1 MKRTISL
8 FVAAAVLTT
17 DATGATAL
25 TLADWAKRLDPDG
38 NVPKVVEMLAQKNE
52 ILEDMLY
59 VEGNLPTG
67 HRSNIRTGLPSV
79 AWRKLNYGVPQSK
92 STTVTVDD
100 TCGMLEA
107 RGQVDVDLVS
117 LNGNSAAFRLSE
129 NSAFIEA
136 MNQEHASALFYNDT
150 DINPERPLGF
160 APRFS
165 DIGAGAP
172 ANAMNI
178 IDAGGLASD
187 NTSIWFIAWGAET
200 VHGIFPKG
208 SKAGIEHK
216 DLGEGDAFDENN
228 NRFRAL
234 MDLWKWKTGLCVRDW
249 RYVSRVVNV
258 DVPAIRTDI
267 SAMKALLLNLI
278 DAEERIQDMNTGRVA
293 IYCNRTI
300 RAALRKAIVEKVAGS
315 TLTEETVAG
324 KRVTMWNGIPVR
336 ICDKLLTTEAR
347 VV

>member
-1 MKRTISL
+1 MKQNLSL
-8 FVAAAVLTT
+8 FVAAAILTT
-17 DATGATAL
+17 DAAGATAL
-25 TLADWAKRLDPDG
+25 TLADWSKRLDPDG

-67 HRSNIRTGLPSV
+67 HRSNIRTGLPTV

-107 RGQVDVDLVS
+107 RGQVDVDLAT

-129 NSAFIEA
+129 NSAFLEA

-150 DINPERPLGF
+150 DVNPERPLGL

-178 IDAGGLASD
+178 IDAGGLGSD
-187 NTSIWFIAWGAET
+187 NTSIWFIAWGADT

-216 DLGEGDAFDENN
+216 DLGEGDAFDADG

-249 RYVSRVVNV
+249 RYVSRIVNI
-258 DVPAIRTDI
+258 DVSDVRTDVT
-267 SAMKALLLNLI
+267 AMKNLVNFMI

-300 RAALRKAIVEKVAGS
+300 RAALRKAINEKIS
-315 TLTEETVAG
+315 NNLTEETVAG

-336 ICDKLLTTEAR
+336 ICDKLLLTEAR

>member
-1 MKRTISL
+1 MKKLHLIM
-8 FVAAAVLTT
+8 AAAVLTT

-38 NVPKVVEMLAQKNE
+38 NVPKVVEMLQQKNE
-52 ILEDMLY
+52 ILDDMLF

-67 HRSNIRTGLPSV
+67 HRSTIRTGLPSV

-107 RGQVDVDLVS
+107 RGQVDVDLAA
-117 LNGNSAAFRLSE
+117 LNGNAAAFRLSE
-129 NSAFIEA
+129 NSAFLEA
-136 MNQEHASALFYNDT
+136 MNQEMASTLFYNDT
-150 DINPERPLGF
+150 DVYPERPLGL

-172 ANAMNI
+172 ANAINI
-178 IDAGGLASD
+178 VDGGGIGSD

-208 SKAGIEHK
+208 SKAGVEHK
-216 DLGEGDAFDENN
+216 DLGEGDAFDADG

-234 MDLWKWKTGLCVRDW
+234 MDQWKWKNGLCVRDW
-249 RYVSRVVNV
+249 RYVSRICNI
-258 DVPAIRTDI
+258 DVSDVRTDI
-267 SAMKALLLNLI
+267 TAIKNLLTLMI

-300 RAALRKAIVEKVAGS
+300 RAALRKAIVEKIAAS
-315 TLTEETVAG
+315 TLTEETVGG

-336 ICDKLLTTEAR
+336 ICDKLLLTEAR
-347 VV
+347 VI